1 MRKSLPEISDSP
13 VRLFTQRIIRERKE
27 KGSWTGYYRKAE
39 PRVIRQSNKYF
50 KISGKLYFH
59 SFASSIKQNYSNKND
74 HHKRYKKFVKKDNF
88 VIFTNITFFYHLTI
102 CVSSISITMKL
113 HHIEII
119 YRSTVLNYVSNKK
132 LENKPYMFV
141 FETCSRL
148 CFAVRTSCCSL
159 SPRPVAPSRS
169 GACLS
174 SPRKLLSEPSSP
186 PSARSSSKPRRQRQI
201 EQH

>member
-1 MRKSLPEISDSP
+1 M
-13 VRLFTQRIIRERKE
+13 
-27 KGSWTGYYRKAE
+27 
-39 PRVIRQSNKYF
+39 
-50 KISGKLYFH
+50 SGKLNFH

-74 HHKRYKKFVKKDNF
+74 HPKRYKKIVKKDNF

-159 SPRPVAPSRS
+159 SLPSQASRAEPEWSLPEFTTETFIRTQQPSHPRSISVEAATTAADRT
-169 GACLS
+169 AL
-174 SPRKLLSEPSSP
+174 
-186 PSARSSSKPRRQRQI
+186 A
-201 EQH
+201 